1 MFPSTSCFQSNN
13 RPRASAENPLVSGT
27 CDFRA
32 LISSAAP
39 SYPCCFACT
48 SRIYVVA
55 VINQSVVSRFGS
67 VIQLSVASLAQYSIK
82 SNQTARDRSINQ
94 YARTR
99 THAPFSTTLAA
110 PANRVRE
117 CTPPRQPRLGP
128 SCRDRSMR
136 KSVHESSERRVAPT
150 TLGAPPFSSLPSPG
164 RTCLSACVRPVGR
177 FVVFTRCV
185 ERRARCNAEPWKQL
199 ETVGSERRNRLQR
212 KHSRREMHETTLRAR

>member
-55 VINQSVVSRFGS
+55 VINQSVVSRFVS
-67 VIQLSVASLAQYSIK
+67 VIQLSAVSLNQSVNSIK
-82 SNQTARDRSINQ
+82 SNQIKQRAIDRSINQ

-150 TLGAPPFSSLPSPG
+150 TLGAPPFSSLP
-164 RTCLSACVRPVGR
+164 
-177 FVVFTRCV
+177 
-185 ERRARCNAEPWKQL
+185 
-199 ETVGSERRNRLQR
+199 
-212 KHSRREMHETTLRAR
+212 